1 MAGLAGRRCRFL
13 AAQPG
18 DAGGT
23 GGLSSERTAEASVG
37 PQHSEVMTPQV
48 RVEEMATA
56 AAESAAM
63 AAWAEAAEATQQGA
77 KAEATLSENFAAVE
91 RAEQARAAQFEAKA
105 QWSSARAV
113 ELAQCKQAALDEA
126 LWSGRQCAR
135 QIQMSRSWKS
145 RSRRF
150 KQWSNSKRA
159 SPRLPRADSKRWRS
173 HPCVLP

>member
-23 GGLSSERTAEASVG
+23 GGLSSERTAEHNKCLADLERILAEASAG
-37 PQHSEVMTPQV
+37 PQHSEVMAPQV

-77 KAEATLSENFAAVE
+77 KAEATL
-91 RAEQARAAQFEAKA
+91 
-105 QWSSARAV
+105 
-113 ELAQCKQAALDEA
+113 
-126 LWSGRQCAR
+126 
-135 QIQMSRSWKS
+135 
-145 RSRRF
+145 
-150 KQWSNSKRA
+150 
-159 SPRLPRADSKRWRS
+159 
-173 HPCVLP
+173 